1 MQKLPK
7 LRVDYSRLAVTWLR
21 YFKRYINVHA
31 ISEWLQP
38 CRTQVPWMGDVVVA
52 YGPSAGLGR
61 QKENSGFRCFDGWN
75 WAVLSCN
82 IEQLLLFSYEVILVA
97 LEKNLLFPHIFA
109 SITCCGLEFAHP
121 NWCCLFTYGLIMSV
135 MSDYFKCK
143 KFAEVACLVLVS
155 SWGNLIRIR
164 YFEKYNIT
172 CLLSGA
178 VGEGE
183 RLLQQP
189 LIWRVRVTLNQLIAC
204 SDALMV
210 GVKQCWAAAS
220 TWNCYGFRT
229 RRIGSLG
236 EFTIH

>member
-97 LEKNLLFPHIFA
+97 LEKTSAVSTYFCQHYLLWVRICSP
-109 SITCCGLEFAHP
+109 E
-121 NWCCLFTYGLIMSV
+121 
-135 MSDYFKCK
+135 
-143 KFAEVACLVLVS
+143 LVLSVYV
-155 SWGNLIRIR
+155 RAD
-164 YFEKYNIT
+164 Y
-172 CLLSGA
+172 
-178 VGEGE
+178 VGDV
-183 RLLQQP
+183 RLLQMQEICRSCMP
-189 LIWRVRVTLNQLIAC
+189 SPRLV
-204 SDALMV
+204 
-210 GVKQCWAAAS
+210 
-220 TWNCYGFRT
+220 
-229 RRIGSLG
+229 LG
-236 EFTIH
+236 